1 MSPRRSLIA
10 SLIAAALLLS
20 ASPALAMTPKAV
32 TPGWSPLT
40 PPSDLALYEAS
51 YPFVLYSIACGDMS
65 ATGWSADFADDTA
78 FATIL
83 VTTAPV
89 ARACMDAPESVV
101 VRQGSRSFEARPW
114 NADPAVGLGLV
125 AVVPDSS
132 AIDWDFVPTPRVG
145 QWVGIDART
154 ATGEPL
160 PMLQRRIVSV
170 GEDTFTLDA
179 PVGQEYVGAP
189 VADNL
194 ARALG
199 TITTAGVE
207 VTGMPPVCATL
218 FVCTDPTRVWWDI
231 TSPSAPSDVRVVGG
245 KGKVTATWKAAASDG
260 GDEVAY
266 RYRIDQGSW
275 TNTEKFR
282 VAVKARKGTKV
293 TVSVQSVNEAGPGPI
308 VTVSAKAK

>member
-1 MSPRRSLIA
+1 MSTRRSLLA
-10 SLIAAALLLS
+10 GLIAAALVAV

-89 ARACMDAPESVV
+89 ARACLDAPGSLV
-101 VRQGSRSFEARPW
+101 VRQGSEIVEARPW

-132 AIDWDFVPTPRVG
+132 AVDWDFVPTPRVG
-145 QWVGIDART
+145 QWVGIDARA
-154 ATGEPL
+154 ATGERL

-179 PVGQEYVGAP
+179 PVGPEYVGAP

-194 ARALG
+194 ARVLG
-199 TITTAGVE
+199 TMTAPGAQ

-218 FVCTDPTRVWWDI
+218 FACTDPSKVWWDI
-231 TSPSAPSDVRVVGG
+231 SAPSAPRNVRAVGG
-245 KGKVTATWKAAASDG
+245 KGSVTATWKAVASTG

-266 RYRIDQGSW
+266 WYRIDQGRW
-275 TNTEKFR
+275 TYTEKFK
-282 VAVKARKGTKV
+282 VIVTARKGTKV
-293 TVSVQSVNEAGPGPI
+293 TVSIQSVNKAGPGPI